1 MYNLCRTNVLE
12 EETYMNDDE
21 RKLKKLIE
29 ILRDLY
35 ELQEIREKKKATE
48 VALSDS
54 KDVGLSI

>member
-48 VALSDS
+48 VAPSNS

>member
-35 ELQEIREKKKATE
+35 ELQEIREKKKSAT
-48 VALSDS
+48 D
-54 KDVGLSI
+54 K

>member
-12 EETYMNDDE
+12 KEIYMNDDE